1 MTTGDIRVLI
11 VEQMEKHFGTYDSLY
26 PAVNKNFAANF
37 TRDPIAYKLGPTNFS
52 NMDCNNAEIMQFALN
67 HPEYSHFS
75 VKGSGTCQYCVAYW
89 HTDGSP
95 TGVISVGSFATE
107 NIQQAYQI
115 LKDPIGAALA
125 WGNGW
130 E

>member
-1 MTTGDIRVLI
+1 MTL
-11 VEQMEKHFGTYDSLY
+11 HFGSYDSLY
-26 PAVNKNFAANF
+26 PDVNKGFAACF
-37 TRDPIAYKLGPTNFS
+37 ARDPIAYRLGPINFS
-52 NMDCNNAEIMQFALN
+52 NMDCNNEEIMKFALN
-67 HPEYSHFS
+67 HAEYSHFS
-75 VKGSGTCQYCVAYW
+75 VKGSGNCQYCVIYW

-95 TGVISVGSFATE
+95 TGVTGVGSFRTD
-107 NIQQAYQI
+107 NIQKAYEI